1 MKLYAVCWSCCCRS
15 VIAVQI
21 QSIYRIKKKT
31 RFWSAFVCV
40 TYRYTYT
47 LWLCE
52 QKKFSWLRLSIVQV
66 FGAEENDN
74 AIFFL
79 KTVPT
84 KVYPRLSGQRMIRM
98 TSILSNG
105 KILCDMNENAV
116 CEFTDDTKL
125 HFMSCLGMTSN
136 PATTKRP
143 TDQPTELSAERQRKK
158 SCIKT
163 KFIKYEHKSR
173 TQSYWYEPIC
183 LDTVFNDSC

>member
-1 MKLYAVCWSCCCRS
+1 MALWT
-15 VIAVQI
+15 
-21 QSIYRIKKKT
+21 KKILN
-31 RFWSAFVCV
+31 RN
-40 TYRYTYT
+40 
-47 LWLCE
+47 
-52 QKKFSWLRLSIVQV
+52 SWLRLSIVQV

-74 AIFFL
+74 AIFL

-84 KVYPRLSGQRMIRM
+84 KVYPRLSNQRMIWM

-125 HFMSCLGMTSN
+125 HFMSCLGMTGN

-143 TDQPTELSAERQRKK
+143 TDRPTDRIERWTAAKKK